1 MDWMISLAQLLLSI
15 SILVAVHEM
24 GHLLAAKYFGMRVE
38 QFSIGFPPKIWSF
51 TKGETEYAISAIP
64 LGGYVKI
71 SGMIDESLDTEAM
84 SKEPQ
89 PWEFRSKPAWQRL
102 IVMLGGIIVNVVVGI
117 LIFIGL
123 TFAYG
128 DTFLLKDEINKNGG
142 IQAGPTGESIGLKT
156 GDKIIKINGNDY
168 LYFQDLTKPETLLSD
183 NAYYTVERDGK
194 MLDVQIP
201 GDFIKNFNRKNG
213 LIDFIF
219 FRFAPVVREFEPGT
233 VAEKVGLKKGDIIT
247 AINGKAIVYHDE
259 VSPLVNSRKDSVSFT
274 INRGGETLLFNE
286 AFPKSKENK
295 DDKDDKES
303 DVADKPVRKSIG
315 FYPLISDD
323 FRATLEKRVEYGFFE
338 SIPMGTVRAFTT
350 LTTQVKAFGKI
361 FSGVLSPKESI
372 SGPIGIMQAFGTD
385 WDWERFWSLTGVLSL
400 VLAFMNLL
408 PIPALDGGHVMFLT
422 YEMVSRRKPS
432 DKFLENAQKVGMV
445 FLLTLMVLIFANDII
460 KLF

>member
-84 SKEPQ
+84 NKEPQ

-142 IQAGPTGESIGLKT
+142 FQVGPTGESIGLKT
-156 GDKIIKINGNDY
+156 GDKIIKINGNDFT
-168 LYFQDLTKPETLLSD
+168 YFQDLIKPETLLSD
-183 NAYYTVERDGK
+183 NAYFTVERDGK
-194 MLDVQIP
+194 TLDIQLP
-201 GDFIKNFNRKNG
+201 GDFIQKFNKKEGLRNF
-213 LIDFIF
+213 LW
-219 FRFAPVVREFEPGT
+219 FRFPSVVEEIAPGT
-233 VAEKVGLKKGDIIT
+233 VAEKIGLKKGDVIT
-247 AINGKAIVYHDE
+247 SVNGQPIQYHDE
-259 VSPLVNSRKDSVSFT
+259 LAPLVQSTKDSINLTVLRGNETLSLKESFKDQKSVGFYAQVSPEFMKAAERKVT
-274 INRGGETLLFNE
+274 
-286 AFPKSKENK
+286 
-295 DDKDDKES
+295 
-303 DVADKPVRKSIG
+303 
-315 FYPLISDD
+315 
-323 FRATLEKRVEYGFFE
+323 YGFFE
-338 SIPMGTVRAFTT
+338 SIPMGTERAFTT
-350 LTTQVKAFGKI
+350 LVTQVRAFGKI
-361 FSGVLSPKESI
+361 FSGVLSPRESL
-372 SGPIGIMQAFGTD
+372 SGPIGIMQAFGKT

>member
-1 MDWMISLAQLLLSI
+1 MISLAQLLLSI

-51 TKGETEYAISAIP
+51 KKGGTEYAISAIP

-84 SKEPQ
+84 KQEPQ

-123 TFAYG
+123 TFAFG
-128 DTFLLKDEINKNGG
+128 DTYLLKDAANNNGG
-142 IQAGPTGESIGLKT
+142 FQVGPIGESIGLKT

-168 LYFQDLTKPETLLSD
+168 EYFQDLVKAETLLSD
-183 NAYYTVERDGK
+183 DGYYTVERDGQT
-194 MLDVQIP
+194 LDVHLP
-201 GDFIKNFNRKNG
+201 ADFIQKFNHQEGPKNF
-213 LIDFIF
+213 LW
-219 FRFAPVVREFEPGT
+219 FRSAPVVDEVSPGT
-233 VAEKVGLKKGDIIT
+233 IAEKIGLKKGDLIISL
-247 AINGKAIVYHDE
+247 NGQHVQYHDQ
-259 VSPLVNSRKDSVSFT
+259 VGPLVKSTTDSISITIARGSEMLSF
-274 INRGGETLLFNE
+274 
-286 AFPKSKENK
+286 
-295 DDKDDKES
+295 KES
-303 DVADKPVRKSIG
+303 FKDQKSIG
-315 FYPLISDD
+315 FYPAIS
-323 FRATLEKRVEYGFFE
+323 LEFMKAAEKKVTYGFFE
-338 SIPMGTVRAFTT
+338 SIPMGTERAFTT
-350 LTTQVKAFGKI
+350 LNTQVKAFGKI
-361 FSGVLSPKESI
+361 FSGVLSPKESL
-372 SGPIGIMQAFGTD
+372 SGPIGIMQAFGKT
-385 WDWERFWSLTGVLSL
+385 WDWERFWTLTGVLSL

-408 PIPALDGGHVMFLT
+408 PIPALDGGHVVFLT